1 MKSRDYE
8 LLVREIFQQLLNRVL
23 FPTFLVEHDVV
34 KQGLETTHQI
44 DVYWEFTLA
53 DITHRIVAQAKNW
66 AKRVNKGELLKF
78 ESVLRDLPGQP
89 LGIMVTAQ
97 GYQKGALEVAKARG
111 IRVYELRREPSP
123 LNMVLNYTGWIRD
136 VPKGFISLEQD

>member
-1 MKSRDYE
+1 MKSREYE
-8 LLVREIFQQLLNRVL
+8 LLVQEIFQQLLNQSSV
-23 FPTFLVEHDVV
+23 PNILVQHDVA

-53 DITHRIVAQAKNW
+53 DITHRIVVQAKNW
-66 AKRVNKGELLKF
+66 AKRVDKGELLKF

-97 GYQKGALEVAKARG
+97 GYQKGALEV
-111 IRVYELRREPSP
+111 
-123 LNMVLNYTGWIRD
+123 
-136 VPKGFISLEQD
+136 